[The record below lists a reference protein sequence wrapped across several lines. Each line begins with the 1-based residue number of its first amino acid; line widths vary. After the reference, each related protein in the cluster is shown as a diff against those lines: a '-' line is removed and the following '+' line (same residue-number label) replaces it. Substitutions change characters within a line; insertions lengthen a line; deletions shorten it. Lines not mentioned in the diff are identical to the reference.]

1 MATLYLIR
9 HGKPEVTG
17 VMLGQLDPPLSGDG
31 RTCATAA
38 LSRIDV
44 EVVWTSP
51 LSRARETAELICSHS
66 LVELPDL
73 REIDQGD
80 WTGKTWT
87 EIEVNWPEL
96 AARKSSDWLGVA
108 APGGESWSGFLERVN
123 RAWNTIRAGAM
134 PAAITGHQ
142 GVNAALMYLIEGR
155 DPLEFVQGY
164 GEVIQ
169 VEFD

>member
-1 MATLYLIR
+1 M
-9 HGKPEVTG
+9 
-17 VMLGQLDPPLSGDG
+17 
-31 RTCATAA
+31 AA
-38 LSRIDV
+38 LSGIDV

-51 LSRARETAELICSHS
+51 LRRARETAELIRSRS
-66 LVELPDL
+66 LVELPEL

-80 WTGKTWT
+80 WAGKTWAK
-87 EIEVNWPEL
+87 IEVNWPEL

-108 APGGESWSGFLERVN
+108 APGGETWTRFLERID
-123 RAWNTIRAGAM
+123 RAWKTIRAGVM
-134 PAAITGHQ
+134 PTAISAHQ

-169 VEFD
+169 LEYD